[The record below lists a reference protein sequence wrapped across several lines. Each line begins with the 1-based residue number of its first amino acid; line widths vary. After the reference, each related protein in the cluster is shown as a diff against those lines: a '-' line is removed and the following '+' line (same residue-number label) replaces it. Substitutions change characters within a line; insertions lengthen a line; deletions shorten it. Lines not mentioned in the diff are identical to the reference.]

1 MSCLAAK
8 VKIGKAPTNVTAKA
22 RWSRKG
28 TDRPGYHSARQD
40 SEAATPISGR
50 GLFSMQEDLK
60 RIKVAFVAFS
70 VLVSLTPWLC
80 GQNPDELL
88 VVRLPA
94 KHGRINQP
102 GAAPIPFPTVRDET
116 AASGRARR
124 CGSMAAG
131 LSSVGCYDR
140 SPSQAAGEGKPSRH
154 CAGREDKERTR
165 LAPEPTFPSVVSLGN
180 PP

>member
-1 MSCLAAK
+1 VSCLAAK

-70 VLVSLTPWLC
+70 VLVLLTPWLC

>member
-1 MSCLAAK
+1 VSCLAAK

-140 SPSQAAGEGKPSRH
+140 NPSQAAGEGKPSRR

>member
-40 SEAATPISGR
+40 SEAATPIGE
-50 GLFSMQEDLK
+50 GLFSMKEDLK
-60 RIKVAFVAFS
+60 LVKVAFVAFS

>member
-1 MSCLAAK
+1 VSCLAAK

-28 TDRPGYHSARQD
+28 TDQPGYHSARQD

-50 GLFSMQEDLK
+50 GLFSMKEDLK
-60 RIKVAFVAFS
+60 LVKIAFVAFS
-70 VLVSLTPWLC
+70 VLVLPTPWLC

-102 GAAPIPFPTVRDET
+102 GAAPIPFPTVRGEI

-131 LSSVGCYDR
+131 RSSVGYCDR

-165 LAPEPTFPSVVSLGN
+165 LAPEPRFPSVVSLGN